1 MVESY
6 GITRAMNASWRGIAN
21 VTVSQ
26 DTGSSASQRGGER
39 NSYHSITMK
48 GAAAQPESHDAQI
61 KRQKM
66 QQLFK

>member
-26 DTGSSASQRGGER
+26 DTGSSASQRGDR
-39 NSYHSITMK
+39 NSYHSFTMK